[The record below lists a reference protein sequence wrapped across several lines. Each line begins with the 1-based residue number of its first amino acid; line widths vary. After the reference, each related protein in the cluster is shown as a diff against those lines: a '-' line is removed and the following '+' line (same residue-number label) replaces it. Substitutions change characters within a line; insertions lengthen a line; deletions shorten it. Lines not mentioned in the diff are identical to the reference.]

1 VVNLRYTVHNLA
13 SMINSK
19 KIEFLKRLIEKS
31 SEIVIKSS
39 SDPTFKVWKNNVER
53 TLMKVFGTESH
64 EVNEFKKLNFFY
76 NPMMYTLGSDFTN
89 EHFRCFNRD
98 FDMTI
103 KQINSYIEE
112 LEEELLSEPEDKQ
125 QDKIIAENLNKVF
138 ISHSTK
144 DSIIVEEMIEILETV
159 GLKTEQIFCSSFE
172 GYGIDLGEDFLERL
186 KTELDSNVLV
196 IFILS
201 ENFYSSPVSLCEMG
215 ATWIKT
221 NVHIPVLIPPF
232 DFKDIKGVIPMTQ
245 GFKINEALKLNLFK
259 LKIEEL
265 FCLSPIDFSTWERK
279 RDRIIS
285 RIEKDIK

>member
-1 VVNLRYTVHNLA
+1 
-13 SMINSK
+13 MINSK
-19 KIEFLKRLIEKS
+19 KIELLKRLIEKS
-31 SEIVIKSS
+31 NEIINKNS

-53 TLMKVFGTESH
+53 TLMKVFGPESH
-64 EVNEFKKLNFFY
+64 EVKEFKKLKFFY
-76 NPMMYTLGSDFTN
+76 NPIMYTLGSDFTH
-89 EHFRCFNRD
+89 EHIRCFNRD
-98 FDMTI
+98 FDITI
-103 KQINSYIEE
+103 KQIKSYVEE
-112 LEEELLSEPEDKQ
+112 LEEELGNEPEDIQKVKTIS
-125 QDKIIAENLNKVF
+125 DNVNKVF
-138 ISHSTK
+138 ISHSSK
-144 DSIIVEEMIEILETV
+144 DSVIVEEMIEILETV

-172 GYGIDLGEDFLERL
+172 GYGIDLGENFLERL

-259 LKIEEL
+259 QKIEEL
-265 FCLSPIDFSTWERK
+265 FSLSPIDFSTWERK